1 MAIACLRLFTLRPL
15 PDLSVPFLRRCIA
28 LLTRFDAA
36 LPYRRLPEDF
46 FLAIQPSVAEVND
59 LIRVAHLVPKNSGV
73 NDAATLPELRT

>member
-1 MAIACLRLFTLRPL
+1 
-15 PDLSVPFLRRCIA
+15 
-28 LLTRFDAA
+28 LTRFDAA